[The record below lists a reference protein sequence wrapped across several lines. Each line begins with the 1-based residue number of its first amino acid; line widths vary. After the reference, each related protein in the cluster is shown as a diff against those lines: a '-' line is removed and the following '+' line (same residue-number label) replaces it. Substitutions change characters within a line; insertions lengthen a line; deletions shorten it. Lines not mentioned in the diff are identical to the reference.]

1 MRRAVRAACVIVALL
16 STTPAFAQE
25 VKPLQ
30 KYNDW
35 SAYTAAGSPKVCF
48 AVSQPKDSSPKNVR
62 RGPIYFYVAHYPAD
76 KVTGEIS
83 VKMGYPF
90 AAGAKVTV
98 TVGNDK
104 FELFTKDEGAFV
116 EKTADEAKL
125 VAAMRAGS
133 SMRVQGRSARGTNTS
148 DNYSL
153 SGISDALDRIDK
165 ECGS

>member
-1 MRRAVRAACVIVALL
+1 MIVAL
-16 STTPAFAQE
+16 STTPAFAQD
-25 VKPLQ
+25 VKLLQ

-35 SAYTAAGSPKVCF
+35 SVYTSTGSPKVCF
-48 AVSQPKDSSPKNVR
+48 AVSQPTSSTPKNVR
-62 RGPIYFYVAHYPAD
+62 RGPIYFYITDYPAD

-83 VKMGYPF
+83 LKMGYPF
-90 AAGAKVTV
+90 PAGGKATV

-125 VAAMRAGS
+125 VDSMKAGS
-133 SMRVQGRSARGTNTS
+133 SMKVQGRSARGTDTG

-153 SGISDALDRIDK
+153 SGISDALDRIAK
-165 ECGS
+165 ECGE